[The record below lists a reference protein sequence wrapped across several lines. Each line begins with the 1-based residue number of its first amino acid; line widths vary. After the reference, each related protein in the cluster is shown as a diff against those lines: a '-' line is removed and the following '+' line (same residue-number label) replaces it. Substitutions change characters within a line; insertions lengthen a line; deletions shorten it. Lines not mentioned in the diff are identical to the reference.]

1 MGKMISTESPNV
13 HRLTAL
19 SPDAPDDVDFFV
31 DKTVLAKLNDAAS
44 VQYDLEMPVTVPPAD
59 WTVVF
64 RGTKVLLVEANHPSR
79 RRAQ

>member
-31 DKTVLAKLNDAAS
+31 EKNR
-44 VQYDLEMPVTVPPAD
+44 P
-59 WTVVF
+59 
-64 RGTKVLLVEANHPSR
+64 REA
-79 RRAQ
+79 Q